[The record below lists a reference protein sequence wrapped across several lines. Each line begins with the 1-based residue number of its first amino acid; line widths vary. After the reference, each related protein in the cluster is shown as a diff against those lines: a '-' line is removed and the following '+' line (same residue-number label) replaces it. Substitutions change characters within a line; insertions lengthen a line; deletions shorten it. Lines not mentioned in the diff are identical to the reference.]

1 MSIRS
6 HLTISA
12 LALALA
18 LGQGAPVFA
27 AQDPHKHDQA
37 APAQLT
43 LNKGAKWQGDAN
55 MIKGMDGIRAAFAP
69 KIKAIHA
76 NTLPAQ
82 DYAALAKGV
91 QAEVD
96 FMVANC
102 KLEPAVDAQLHVV
115 LEQVLDGVNAMQSGK
130 QPRAG
135 AVRIVQALGLYGKHF
150 EHPGWRPLE

>member
-6 HLTISA
+6 HLTMPT
-12 LALALA
+12 LALILA
-18 LGQGAPVFA
+18 FGQGAPVFA
-27 AQDPHKHDQA
+27 AQDAHRHDQA

-55 MIKGMDGIRAAFAP
+55 MIKGMDGIRAAVAP
-69 KIKAIHA
+69 KIAAIHH
-76 NTLPAQ
+76 NKLPAQ
-82 DYAALAKGV
+82 DYAALARSV

-115 LEQVLDGVNAMQSGK
+115 LEQVLDGVTAMQAGK
-130 QPRAG
+130 EPRAG